1 MNTNDTKTYATEQG
15 HWYAQTGE
23 PRYVQAKK
31 DGSGVRPT
39 TIADARKQSLLPS
52 VTTVLKAADKPAL
65 TQWLR
70 RTAILAALT
79 TPRIDGETEDQF
91 ADRVLTVDAE
101 SISTAAKDKGTA
113 IHGAIECALTGKDY
127 SEIAKQFMGDFG
139 QDIELF
145 VKPAVEACLKIGN
158 PIANEKV
165 VVGDGYAGKLDTLC
179 FNEETKV
186 FAVVDFKTAS
196 KIPKKQ
202 YDEHV
207 MQLGCYAAALAKM
220 PEIDGANLV
229 TANIYI
235 STTNPGEVATMSNG
249 TLEWMRAYAEGFT
262 PLFNY
267 WQWKNNYKPTI
278 A

>member
-1 MNTNDTKTYATEQG
+1 MNTNDKQTIKEAG
-15 HWYAQTGE
+15 HWYSQTGE
-23 PRYVQAKK
+23 PRYVQLKK
-31 DGSGVRPT
+31 DGSGMRAT
-39 TIADARKQSLLPS
+39 TIADARKQNLLPS

-79 TPRIDGETEDQF
+79 TPRLPNETEDEF

-127 SEIAKQFMGDFG
+127 SEIAKQFLNDFT

-145 VKPAVEACLKIGN
+145 VKPAVEACLKFGK
-158 PIANEKV
+158 PIANERV

-179 FNEETKV
+179 WKEELKTLT
-186 FAVVDFKTAS
+186 VVDFKTAS
-196 KIPKKQ
+196 KIPKAQ

-207 MQLGCYAAALAKM
+207 MQLGCYAAGLAKNT
-220 PEIDGANLV
+220 EYDGANIE

-235 STTNPGEVATMSNG
+235 STTNPGEVATLSNPS
-249 TLEWMRAYAEGFT
+249 TEWSQAYEEGFK
-262 PLFNY
+262 PLFAF
-267 WQWKNNYKPTI
+267 WQWKNNYQPKLQ
-278 A
+278 